1 MASGLLFSATMKL
14 KTNLFFWIFP
24 AIALP
29 VAGLV
34 LYTMAHNEKLLRQDI
49 DREIFSSLNS
59 IAVALN
65 NRLHVEQDIL
75 QGLVQVPAVRQF
87 VPVLTRLDAGQP
99 DAAYPERAAQLNR
112 FLEVFQSVRLSLNT
126 VRVLDAAGNTHI
138 MVRSGHR
145 VPALLETLGDLPY
158 VEEAPNDAAFLQA
171 LGDVASGDIGVVMLP
186 EGYYASSG
194 LAGNLPVLNMVTP
207 LVYQGRVAGYF
218 TIDAPVP
225 QLDRI
230 LGVAQRPYG
239 GELVITELDS
249 AQPGRDGLVLYD
261 DREGISLLSAYTDA
275 SGQPTPPAR
284 YTDLVYSEP
293 TGIVNDPDGS
303 SMIYYH
309 EMLPYPG
316 SLSRWIIGL
325 RVDLDSAVSPFFR
338 RNIAILSGVGI
349 ALLVSLLLAQA
360 GAVQIAAPIRKL
372 AAGMASYRRGNV
384 AGAIAVQGPDE
395 LRQAGDAF
403 NRMVENLDAAEKER
417 DKAEFAML
425 QSAKLAS
432 IGQMAAGIG
441 HEINNPLSNIL
452 SLTKL
457 VDRRLSGRDEV
468 VREDVRAIKE
478 EAERVSRIVNAILN
492 FGRQS
497 HPVRTRFETGPWLRE
512 TLGLVETEA
521 AKRHI
526 HLQAEIAGDGVLEGD
541 RDLLQQALVNLL
553 LNALHASPEDGTVWI
568 KSSVSGDLLTLSV
581 VDQGPGIAPEVAGN
595 LFDPFFTTKPEG
607 QGSGLGLS
615 ISLGIVQHHNGT
627 LELTNN
633 PDGGATATMVLP
645 VSSHSHNR
653 LAQTG

>member
-1 MASGLLFSATMKL
+1 MKL

-24 AIALP
+24 AIAIP

-34 LYTMAHNEKLLRQDI
+34 LFTMAHNEKILRQDI

-75 QGLVQVPAVRQF
+75 QGLVSVPAVRQF
-87 VPVLTRLDAGQP
+87 VPVLARLGEGQP
-99 DAAYPERAAQLNR
+99 DARYPERAEQLNR

-126 VRVLDAAGNTHI
+126 VRVLDTAGNTHI

-145 VPALLETLGDLPY
+145 VPAQLETLGDVPY
-158 VEEAPNDAAFLQA
+158 VEEAPADNGFLHA
-171 LGDVASGDIGVVMLP
+171 LGDIAPGDTGVILLP
-186 EGYYASSG
+186 DGYYDNMG
-194 LAGNLPVLNMVTP
+194 LVGNVPVMNVITP

-225 QLDRI
+225 QLNRI
-230 LGVAQRPYG
+230 LGVAQRPYD
-239 GELVITELDS
+239 GELVIAELDS
-249 AQPGRDGLVLYD
+249 AQPGREGLVLYD
-261 DREGISLLSAYTDA
+261 DREGISLLSAYALTA
-275 SGQPTPPAR
+275 GQEVPPAR
-284 YTDLVYSEP
+284 YTDVTYSAP
-293 TGIVNDPDGS
+293 TGIVKDPDGS

-316 SLSRWIIGL
+316 SLTMWVIGL

-338 RNIAILSGVGI
+338 RNIAILSGVVI

-360 GAVQIAAPIRKL
+360 GAVQIASPIRKL
-372 AAGMASYRRGNV
+372 AAGMESYRRGKV
-384 AGAIAVQGPDE
+384 ARRVQVQGPDE
-395 LRQAGDAF
+395 LRQAGAAF
-403 NRMVENLDAAEKER
+403 NLMVENLEAAEKER
-417 DKAEFAML
+417 DAAEFAML

-457 VDRRLSGRDEV
+457 VERRLSGPDEV
-468 VREDVRAIKE
+468 VRQDVRAIRE

-497 HPVRTRFETGPWLRE
+497 HPVRARFDIGPWLHE
-512 TLGLVETEA
+512 TLELVATEA
-521 AKRHI
+521 AKRHVTV
-526 HLQAEIAGDGVLEGD
+526 HTRMDDDAVLEGD

-553 LNALHASPEDGTVWI
+553 LNALYASPEGGTVRVA
-568 KSSVSGDLLTLSV
+568 SSVSGERLTLAV
-581 VDQGPGIAPEVAGN
+581 TDQGPGIAPEVAGN
-595 LFDPFFTTKPEG
+595 VFDPFFTTKPEG

-615 ISLGIVQHHNGT
+615 ISLGIVQHHGGT
-627 LELTNN
+627 LKLNNN
-633 PDGGATATMVLP
+633 PEGGATATMVLP
-645 VSSHSHNR
+645 VGSSHSNDR
-653 LAQTG
+653 PAQAV

>member
-1 MASGLLFSATMKL
+1 VKL

-24 AIALP
+24 AIAMP

-34 LYTMAHNEKLLRQDI
+34 LFTMAHNEKLLRQDI

-75 QGLVQVPAVRQF
+75 QGLVSVPAVRQF
-87 VPVLTRLDAGQP
+87 VPALARVGEGQP
-99 DAAYPERAAQLNR
+99 DAGYHERAEQLNR

-145 VPALLETLGDLPY
+145 IPALLETLGDVPY
-158 VEEAPNDAAFLQA
+158 VEEAPADTGFLQA
-171 LGDVASGDIGVVMLP
+171 LGDIAPGDIGVILLP
-186 EGYYASSG
+186 GAYYDSSG
-194 LAGNLPVLNMVTP
+194 LLGNVPVMNVITP

-225 QLDRI
+225 QLNRI
-230 LGVAQRPYG
+230 LDVAQRPYG

-261 DREGISLLSAYTDA
+261 DRGGISLLSAYAVTADREVR
-275 SGQPTPPAR
+275 PAR
-284 YTDLVYSEP
+284 YADVSYSSP

-303 SMIYYH
+303 SVIYYH

-316 SLSRWIIGL
+316 SLTLWVIGL

-338 RNIAILSGVGI
+338 RNITILSGVVI

-372 AAGMASYRRGNV
+372 AASMASYRRGKV
-384 AGAIAVQGPDE
+384 AGPVEVQGPDE

-403 NRMVENLDAAEKER
+403 NLMVENLEAAEKER
-417 DKAEFAML
+417 EKAEFAML

-457 VDRRLSGRDEV
+457 VERRLSGSDEV
-468 VREDVRAIKE
+468 VGQDVRAIRE

-497 HPVRTRFETGPWLRE
+497 HPVRARFDAVPWLHE
-512 TLGLVETEA
+512 TLQLVETEA

-526 HLQAEIAGDGVLEGD
+526 TLQADRGSDSVLEGD

-553 LNALHASPEDGTVWI
+553 LNALYASPEGGTVRVAASI
-568 KSSVSGDLLTLSV
+568 SGDRLTVKV
-581 VDQGPGIAPEVAGN
+581 VDQGPGIEPEVAGN
-595 LFDPFFTTKPEG
+595 VFDPFFTTKPEG

-615 ISLGIVQHHNGT
+615 ISLGIIQHHGGT
-627 LELTNN
+627 LELSNN
-633 PDGGATATMVLP
+633 PEGGATATMVLP
-645 VSSHSHNR
+645 VSSNSGDR
-653 LAQTG
+653 LAQAM

>member
-1 MASGLLFSATMKL
+1 MKL

-24 AIALP
+24 AIAVP

-34 LYTMAHNEKLLRQDI
+34 LFTMAQNEKLLRQDI

-75 QGLVQVPAVRQF
+75 QGLVNVPVVRQF
-87 VPVLTRLDAGQP
+87 VPVLARLDAGQL
-99 DAAYPERAAQLNR
+99 DADYPGRAERLNR

-126 VRVLDAAGNTHI
+126 VRVLDTAGNTHI

-145 VPALLETLGDLPY
+145 VPALLETLGDVPY
-158 VEEAPNDAAFLQA
+158 VEEVVDDAGFQQA
-171 LGDVASGDIGVVMLP
+171 LGEIAPGDIGVIQLP
-186 EGYYASSG
+186 EVYYESSG
-194 LAGNLPVLNMVTP
+194 LIGIAPVMNMITP

-225 QLDRI
+225 QLNRI

-249 AQPGRDGLVLYD
+249 LLPGRDGLVLFD
-261 DREGISLLSAYTDA
+261 DREGIDLLSAYADTA
-275 SGQPTPPAR
+275 AR
-284 YTDLVYSEP
+284 YTDVAYSTP
-293 TGIVNDPDGS
+293 TGIVKDPDGL

-316 SLSRWIIGL
+316 SLTMWVIGL

-338 RNIAILSGVGI
+338 RNLTILSGVVI
-349 ALLVSLLLAQA
+349 ALLLSLLLAQA
-360 GAVQIAAPIRKL
+360 GAVQIASPIRKL
-372 AAGMASYRRGNV
+372 AAGMASYRRGS
-384 AGAIAVQGPDE
+384 AARPIEVQGPDE

-403 NRMVENLDAAEKER
+403 NHMVENLEAAENQR
-417 DKAEFAML
+417 DEAEFAML

-457 VDRRLSGRDEV
+457 VERRLSGPDEV
-468 VREDVRAIKE
+468 VRQDVRAIRE

-497 HPVRTRFETGPWLRE
+497 HPVRARFDAGPWLQE
-512 TLGLVETEA
+512 TLELVETEA
-521 AKRHI
+521 AKRHVTMQTGI
-526 HLQAEIAGDGVLEGD
+526 GSGSVLEGD

-553 LNALHASPEDGTVWI
+553 LNALHASPEGGTVRVAM
-568 KSSVSGDLLTLSV
+568 STTGDRLTLSV
-581 VDQGPGIAPEVAGN
+581 ADQGPGIAPEVAGN
-595 LFDPFFTTKPEG
+595 VFDPFFTTRPVG

-627 LELTNN
+627 LELRNN
-633 PDGGATATMVLP
+633 PAGGATATITLP
-645 VSSHSHNR
+645 VGSAGGGQPAEQAAR
-653 LAQTG
+653 V

>member
-1 MASGLLFSATMKL
+1 VKL

-34 LYTMAHNEKLLRQDI
+34 LFTMAHNEKILRQDI

-75 QGLVQVPAVRQF
+75 QGLIQVPAVRQF
-87 VPVLTRLDAGQP
+87 VPVLARLDSGRP
-99 DAAYPERAAQLNR
+99 DATYPERAEQLNR

-145 VPALLETLGDLPY
+145 VPALLETFGDLPY
-158 VEEAPNDAAFLQA
+158 VEEAPDDAEFLQA
-171 LGDVASGDIGVVMLP
+171 LADVSPGDVGVVMLP
-186 EGYYASSG
+186 EGYYGSSG
-194 LAGNLPVLNMVTP
+194 LAGNVPVLNMITP
-207 LVYQGRVAGYF
+207 LVYQGRVVGYF

-261 DREGISLLSAYTDA
+261 DREGISLLSAYADA
-275 SGQPTPPAR
+275 SGRETPPAH

-293 TGIVNDPDGS
+293 TGIVKDPDGS
-303 SMIYYH
+303 AMIYYY

-316 SLSRWIIGL
+316 SLTRWVIGL
-325 RVDLDSAVSPFFR
+325 RVDLDSAVSPFFS
-338 RNIAILSGVGI
+338 RNVTILSGVLI
-349 ALLVSLLLAQA
+349 ALLLSLLLAQA

-372 AAGMASYRRGNV
+372 AAGMASYRRGNI
-384 AGAIAVQGPDE
+384 ARAIEVQGPDE

-403 NRMVENLDAAEKER
+403 NHMVENLDAAEKER

-457 VDRRLSGRDEV
+457 VDRRLDGSDEV
-468 VREDVRAIKE
+468 VRQDVRAIKE

-497 HPVRTRFETGPWLRE
+497 HPVRTRFDAGPWLRE
-512 TLGLVETEA
+512 TLELVETEA

-526 HLQAEIAGDGVLEGD
+526 TLQAGFGSDGVLEGD

-553 LNALHASPEDGTVWI
+553 LNALHASPEGGTVRI
-568 KSSVSGDLLTLSV
+568 KSSVSGGRLTLTV
-581 VDQGPGIAPEVAGN
+581 ADQGGGIAPEVAGN
-595 LFDPFFTTKPEG
+595 VFDPFFTTKPEG

-627 LELTNN
+627 LALANN

-645 VSSHSHNR
+645 VGGDSNDR
-653 LAQTG
+653 LAQAG